1 LVGASGSGKSTLAT
15 LLLRLREPTAGRIVV
30 DNTDYWDFTAE
41 SWHKGLGIVEQEA
54 FLFND
59 TIRHNIRFGCPEAT
73 ETQVLEAARI
83 AHLND
88 VLKEQSQGLD
98 TVVGER
104 GTMLSGGQR
113 QRMTI
118 ARAVL
123 RNPHLLLLDEATS
136 ALDNHSERQVQAA
149 LDEARK
155 GRTTIVIAH
164 RLTTIR
170 NADLIVVLD
179 QGRVV
184 ETGTW
189 ESLEQQ
195 SGAFSRLLAAAKS
208 VDSDDTPLTKSLR

>member
-1 LVGASGSGKSTLAT
+1 
-15 LLLRLREPTAGRIVV
+15 
-30 DNTDYWDFTAE
+30 
-41 SWHKGLGIVEQEA
+41 
-54 FLFND
+54 
-59 TIRHNIRFGCPEAT
+59 
-73 ETQVLEAARI
+73 
-83 AHLND
+83 
-88 VLKEQSQGLD
+88 
-98 TVVGER
+98 
-104 GTMLSGGQR
+104 
-113 QRMTI
+113 
-118 ARAVL
+118 
-123 RNPHLLLLDEATS
+123 LLLLDEATS